1 MDMSEY
7 VATLR
12 RELETITRFAGE
24 DVTRAAEML
33 SDGMESS
40 VRLTLLEVLSAAA
53 AEITTRLDDA
63 VIDVRLS
70 GSDADFVV
78 TPTAQEPADE
88 PGPPDTGDAAD
99 DAGSSRVTLRLS
111 EALKSQVEAQ
121 AAAAG
126 VSVNAWLVR
135 AARQALR
142 APDDGSSG
150 RSRSRSRSSGV
161 GQRYT
166 GYARG

>member
-1 MDMSEY
+1 MDLSEY

-12 RELETITRFAGE
+12 QELGTITRFATE
-24 DVTRAAEML
+24 DVQQAAAML
-33 SDGMESS
+33 TDAMESS

-53 AEITTRLDDA
+53 DEITTRLDDA
-63 VIDVRLS
+63 VIDVRLA

-78 TPTAQEPADE
+78 TMTAPEPAA
-88 PGPPDTGDAAD
+88 PPAEAESG
-99 DAGSSRVTLRLS
+99 GSEDMARVTLRIS
-111 EALKSQVEAQ
+111 EPLKARVEAA

-135 AARQALR
+135 AISQALDSPPGGPGR
-142 APDDGSSG
+142 SG
-150 RSRSRSRSSGV
+150 RSSGI
-161 GQRYT
+161 GQRFT

>member
-12 RELETITRFAGE
+12 RELATITRFAGE
-24 DVTRAAEML
+24 DVSRAAEML
-33 SDGMESS
+33 TEAMDSS

-63 VIDVRLS
+63 VIEVRLA

-78 TPTAQEPADE
+78 TMTNDE
-88 PGPPDTGDAAD
+88 PFQPPAPPAPPAPPGGEAPD
-99 DAGSSRVTLRLS
+99 DMARVTLRLS
-111 EALKSQVEAQ
+111 EPLKARVEA
-121 AAAAG
+121 AAGVAG

-135 AARQALR
+135 AISQALDTPPGR
-142 APDDGSSG
+142 ERSG
-150 RSRSRSRSSGV
+150 RSRGGGP

-166 GYARG
+166 GFARG

>member
-12 RELETITRFAGE
+12 RELATITRFAGD

-33 SDGMESS
+33 TEAMESS

-63 VIDVRLS
+63 VIEVRLS

-78 TPTAQEPADE
+78 THDQRRAVPAAAPPAPAAPPGDE
-88 PGPPDTGDAAD
+88 AAD
-99 DAGSSRVTLRLS
+99 DMARVTLRLS
-111 EALKSQVEAQ
+111 EPLK
-121 AAAAG
+121 AG
-126 VSVNAWLVR
+126 SRRRRPRPA
-135 AARQALR
+135 
-142 APDDGSSG
+142 
-150 RSRSRSRSSGV
+150 SRSTPGWSARSARRWTPRRAGPV
-161 GQRYT
+161 RPVPRPVIGQRYT
-166 GYARG
+166 GFARG

>member
-12 RELETITRFAGE
+12 RELAMITRFAGD
-24 DVTRAAEML
+24 DVARAAEML
-33 SDGMESS
+33 TDAMEAS

-78 TPTAQEPADE
+78 TMTPGDEP
-88 PGPPDTGDAAD
+88 PGPPADQGAAESAD
-99 DAGSSRVTLRLS
+99 DMTRVTLRLS
-111 EALKSQVEAQ
+111 EPLKARVEAS

-126 VSVNAWLVR
+126 ASVNAWLIR
-135 AARQALR
+135 AIGQALD
-142 APDDGSSG
+142 APPG
-150 RSRSRSRSSGV
+150 RSSRSRPGI

>member
-12 RELETITRFAGE
+12 RELATITRFAGD
-24 DVTRAAEML
+24 DVARAAEML
-33 SDGMESS
+33 TEAMESS

-63 VIDVRLS
+63 VIEVRLS

-78 TPTAQEPADE
+78 TQTADDFVSAPAEPAAD
-88 PGPPDTGDAAD
+88 AD
-99 DAGSSRVTLRLS
+99 DLTRVTLRLS
-111 EALKSQVEAQ
+111 EQLKARAE
-121 AAAAG
+121 AAAG
-126 VSVNAWLVR
+126 TAGISVNAWLVR
-135 AARQALR
+135 AVSQALD
-142 APDDGSSG
+142 APA
-150 RSRSRSRSSGV
+150 RRRPV
-161 GQRYT
+161 IGQRYT

>member
-12 RELETITRFAGE
+12 RELATITRFASE
-24 DVTRAAEML
+24 DVARAAEML
-33 SDGMESS
+33 TEAMESS
-40 VRLTLLEVLSAAA
+40 VRLTLLDVLSAAA

-63 VIDVRLS
+63 VIEVRLA

-78 TPTAQEPADE
+78 TLTADDLGGEPAGPTAAESAS
-88 PGPPDTGDAAD
+88 D
-99 DAGSSRVTLRLS
+99 DVTRVTLRLS
-111 EALKSQVEAQ
+111 EQLKTRVEAS

-135 AARQALR
+135 AISQAVD
-142 APDDGSSG
+142 APASRSG
-150 RSRSRSRSSGV
+150 RGRLGV
-161 GQRYT
+161 GQRFT

>member
-53 AEITTRLDDA
+53 AEITTRLDEG
-63 VIDVRLS
+63 I
-70 GSDADFVV
+70 V
-78 TPTAQEPADE
+78 TRTP
-88 PGPPDTGDAAD
+88 
-99 DAGSSRVTLRLS
+99 
-111 EALKSQVEAQ
+111 
-121 AAAAG
+121 
-126 VSVNAWLVR
+126 
-135 AARQALR
+135 
-142 APDDGSSG
+142 
-150 RSRSRSRSSGV
+150 
-161 GQRYT
+161 
-166 GYARG
+166 

>member
-12 RELETITRFAGE
+12 RELASITRFAGE

-33 SDGMESS
+33 SEAMESS

-63 VIDVRLS
+63 IIEVRLT
-70 GSDADFVV
+70 GTDADFVV
-78 TPTAQEPADE
+78 TVGSDDRDQPPAPPAP
-88 PGPPDTGDAAD
+88 PGPPSPGAASD
-99 DAGSSRVTLRLS
+99 DMARVTLRLS
-111 EALKSQVEAQ
+111 EPLKARVEA
-121 AAAAG
+121 AASAAG

-135 AARQALR
+135 AVSQALD
-142 APDDGSSG
+142 APGGRPG
-150 RSRSRSRSSGV
+150 RSRPGP

>member
-12 RELETITRFAGE
+12 RELGLITRFAGD
-24 DVTRAAEML
+24 DVARAAEML
-33 SDGMESS
+33 TEAMEPS

-63 VIDVRLS
+63 VIEVRLS

-78 TPTAQEPADE
+78 TQTADDLVSEPAA
-88 PGPPDTGDAAD
+88 PAGPAAEGSD
-99 DAGSSRVTLRLS
+99 DMARVTLRLS
-111 EALKSQVEAQ
+111 EPLKARAEAA

-126 VSVNAWLVR
+126 VSVNAWLIR
-135 AARQALR
+135 AISQALDPPAART
-142 APDDGSSG
+142 G
-150 RSRSRSRSSGV
+150 RTRTVV
-161 GQRYT
+161 GQRFT